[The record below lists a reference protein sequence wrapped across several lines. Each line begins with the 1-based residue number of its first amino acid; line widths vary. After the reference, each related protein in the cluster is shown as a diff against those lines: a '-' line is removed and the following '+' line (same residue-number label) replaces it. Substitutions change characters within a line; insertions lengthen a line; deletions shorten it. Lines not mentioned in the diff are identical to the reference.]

1 MDNLGR
7 TVKMIGRHERQGIVL
22 EYQYL
27 PSPISVSVKL
37 SKDGTGIVMAVV
49 ADPKVRI
56 TLNNSRDAW
65 HGHGDGKP

>member
-7 TVKMIGRHERQGIVL
+7 TVKMIGRHERQGVVL
-22 EYQYL
+22 EHPDL
-27 PSPISVSVKL
+27 PSPIAVSVKL
-37 SKDGTGIVMAVV
+37 SKDRTSIVVAVV